1 MSNHTQATGMAA
13 KPRPVL
19 ILFMGGNEDHAVTSF
34 QQLFPASVHIVTS
47 DKFSE
52 KYEDM
57 LTEWSDSYGFR
68 RGTVNSV
75 DDLFEPTAVNSLIA
89 ASCGA
94 LRDEFENGVGNSEER
109 GALLVGITG
118 GTMHMAVSGTY
129 FAQLVGGTV
138 FYVLRPPEGQPV
150 IPARDVVV
158 FPELRSLRTALTT
171 TIPDIHYLTGM
182 NEGEVDVLLDE
193 SEINGYWLDKLESDG
208 LIEVEEGKWRLTVLG
223 QHSFT
228 FITTSRM
235 WNDVHTVFESMMT
248 EEGKSSE
255 DSPMH
260 G

>member
-1 MSNHTQATGMAA
+1 MSNQASVKGMAA
-13 KPRPVL
+13 PPRPVL
-19 ILFMGGNEDHAVTSF
+19 ILFMGKNDGHAITSF
-34 QQLFPASVHIVTS
+34 QHFFPASVHIVTS
-47 DKFSE
+47 DRFSD
-52 KYEDM
+52 KYEEM

-94 LRDEFENGVGNSEER
+94 LREEFEHGGESEEK
-109 GALLVGITG
+109 GPLLVGITG

-129 FAQLVGGTV
+129 FAQLAGGTA

-171 TIPDIHYLTGM
+171 TIPDIHYLIGEG
-182 NEGEVDVLLDE
+182 EGEVEKLFEE
-193 SEINGYWLDKLESDG
+193 SEINGYWLDKLESEG
-208 LIEVEEGKWRLTVLG
+208 LIEIEENKWQLTDLG
-223 QHSFT
+223 HHSFS
-228 FITTSRM
+228 FITSSRM
-235 WNDVHTVFESMMT
+235 WNDVHTIFESMAT
-248 EEGKSSE
+248 ESEKSP
-255 DSPMH
+255 DDNLMH